1 MKSTNIVL
9 SLILSCLVL
18 GESKE
23 MKKDTRYN
31 YDENGRVISP
41 ESEALKSIPQ
51 DGGELWNRLVFEQ
64 SPYLLQHA
72 ANPVD
77 WYPWGEEAFA
87 KATKEDKP
95 IFLSIGYTTCH
106 WCHVMEHESFE
117 DDEVA
122 ALLNDSYIAIK
133 VDREERPDIDNV
145 YMSVTQMLTGR
156 GGWPM
161 TVIMTPEKEP
171 FFAGTYFPKH
181 TRGRRVGMMEL
192 LPNVKTYWDTK
203 RDSLLQD
210 AKKLTQRLKNT
221 NQTYRSGESLADD
234 ILDKTFSI
242 FDNRFDETYGGFGNA
257 PKFPKP
263 HDYLFLLKYYSRT
276 KNTRALAMAEKSL
289 IEMRRGGMY
298 DQVGFGF
305 HRYSVD
311 KSWLVP
317 HFEKMLYDQALLVH
331 AYLVAYQVTGDQ
343 FYADVVREI
352 LEYVERDMTSP
363 EGGFYSAEDADSEGE
378 EGLFY
383 LWTTSE
389 LGELLDES
397 DSQLFQKIMN
407 IYENGNWNEGRRHGG
422 TNIPH
427 LKQSWSQLA
436 KINQTSEN
444 ELNDRYE
451 KIRAKLFNVREERV
465 HPQKDDK
472 ILSDWNGL
480 MISAF
485 AKAAVVLREDKYT
498 VLAENAANYVLTAL
512 RAKDGGLLKRSRNG
526 EAGIHGLIEDYS
538 FVIWGLI
545 ELYQLTFN
553 AKYLES
559 AVELSD
565 YQFEHFWD
573 SQGHGFYFTPDNAE
587 QLLVRSK
594 EVYDGAIPSGNSVAA
609 YNFIRLGRI
618 LSRTDYEDISHQTMT
633 AFARNLNRSGSGYT
647 LMLQGVEYFY
657 GPSYEVL
664 IFGDP
669 ESTDTQNM
677 ITEIRNIPQPNK
689 VVIFA
694 GKDGGDLQSLIPFVG
709 MYPSSKDGSPLV
721 YVCQN
726 YSCNLPTN
734 DIEKVKGQLG
744 Y

>member
-1 MKSTNIVL
+1 
-9 SLILSCLVL
+9 
-18 GESKE
+18 
-23 MKKDTRYN
+23 MKKDTRYK
-31 YDENGRVISP
+31 YDGNGRIISP
-41 ESEALKSIPQ
+41 ESEALKNIPK

-87 KATKEDKP
+87 KATREDKP

-117 DDEVA
+117 DNEVA
-122 ALLNDSYIAIK
+122 ALLNESYIAIK

-171 FFAGTYFPKH
+171 FFAGTYLPKQ
-181 TRGRRVGMMEL
+181 TRGRRAGMMEL

-210 AKKLTQRLKNT
+210 AGKLTQRLKNS
-221 NQTYRSGESLADD
+221 NKSSPSGESLSDN

-257 PKFPKP
+257 HKFPKP

-276 KNTRALAMAEKSL
+276 KNNRALEMAEKSL
-289 IEMRRGGMY
+289 IEMRKGGMY
-298 DQVGFGF
+298 DQLGFGF
-305 HRYSVD
+305 HRYSTD

-331 AYLVAYQVTGDQ
+331 AYLEAYQVTRNQ

-389 LGELLDES
+389 LDELLGES

-407 IYENGNWNEGRRHGG
+407 IRDNGNWNEGRRHGS

-427 LKQSWSQLA
+427 LKQTWSHLA
-436 KINQTSEN
+436 RVHQTSEN
-444 ELNDRYE
+444 ELKDRYE
-451 KIRAKLFNVREERV
+451 KIRVKLFDVREFRI

-485 AKAAVVLREDKYT
+485 AKAAVVLNDEKYT
-498 VLAENAANYVLTAL
+498 VLAENAANFVLTTL
-512 RAKDGGLLKRSRNG
+512 RAEDGGLLKRSRKG
-526 EAGIHGLIEDYS
+526 EAGIHGLIEDYA

-553 AKYLES
+553 VDYLES

-573 SQGHGFYFTPDNAE
+573 SEGHGFFFTPDNAE
-587 QLLVRSK
+587 QLLVRTK

-618 LSRTDYEDISHQTMT
+618 LSRADYEDISHQTMT

-657 GPSYEVL
+657 GPAYEVL

-669 ESTDTQNM
+669 ESIKTQKM
-677 ITEIRNIPQPNK
+677 VAEIRNIPQPNK
-689 VVIFA
+689 VVVFA
-694 GKDGGDLQSLIPFVG
+694 GQDGGDLQSLIPFVG

-726 YSCNLPTN
+726 YSCNLPTD
-734 DIEKVKGQLG
+734 DIEKVRAQLG
-744 Y
+744 N